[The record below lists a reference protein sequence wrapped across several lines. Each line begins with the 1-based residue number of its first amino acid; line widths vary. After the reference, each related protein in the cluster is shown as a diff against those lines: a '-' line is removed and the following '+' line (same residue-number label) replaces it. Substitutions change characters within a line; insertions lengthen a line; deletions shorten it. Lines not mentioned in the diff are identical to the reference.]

1 MNREQVAHELR
12 TPLTTIRG
20 VLQLIAEKRLAF
32 VAPEVVDDL
41 VRRAVTQVTK
51 LQAVIDRVETEFP
64 TDDEEDRVI
73 VLYEE
78 AGAAR

>member
-1 MNREQVAHELR
+1 MAHELR

-32 VAPEVVDDL
+32 VAPEVVEDL
-41 VRRAVTQVTK
+41 VRRAVAQVTK
-51 LQAVIDRVETEFP
+51 LQEAIDRVETEFP
-64 TDDEEDRVI
+64 AHDEEDRVI

-78 AGAAR
+78 VASTR